1 MNIANCSRA
10 HSPESI
16 RGDLSSE
23 RSSLLSSGRE
33 DAFAVIDGRNLEREC
48 FVRVIKSTHDS
59 IEISAYSSVK
69 EWREASRLPEPVAI
83 LLNIGG
89 RRVSDSAVGAE
100 VAGLVAEAA
109 PTAVIVLA
117 ECEELREMIRA
128 VDCGARGYIPASVS
142 VDVIIE
148 AARLTSAGGVF
159 LPSSSFAALREIL
172 KRDGET
178 SAIDEHFTSRQAAVA
193 EALRRGKAN
202 KTIAY
207 ELNMCESTV
216 KVHIRTIMKK
226 LKATNRTQAAYKL
239 NELVP
244 RANADIYAN
253 SPVGGS

>member
-1 MNIANCSRA
+1 MNVANCSRP
-10 HSPESI
+10 HVLEPIRSELSPERNS
-16 RGDLSSE
+16 RLSGS
-23 RSSLLSSGRE
+23 RK
-33 DAFAVIDGRNLEREC
+33 DVFAVIDSRNLEREC
-48 FVRVIKSTHDS
+48 FLRVIKSTHDS
-59 IEISAYSSVK
+59 IEISAYSSIK
-69 EWREASRLPEPVAI
+69 EWRENLRVPEPVAI

-89 RRVSDSAVGAE
+89 RRVSDPAVGAE

-109 PTAVIVLA
+109 PTAVIVMA
-117 ECEELREMIRA
+117 ECEELLEMITA
-128 VDCGARGYIPASVS
+128 VDCGARGYIPASVG

-148 AARLTSAGGVF
+148 AARLTSSGGVF
-159 LPSSSFAALREIL
+159 LPSSSVVALREIL

-239 NELVP
+239 NGLC
-244 RANADIYAN
+244 RGQMSTSNRD
-253 SPVGGS
+253 SQVGSS